1 MVSMNLISHINA
13 DGDILQAWLDHYVRL
28 GVTRF
33 HVVLHGPEEENALL
47 LALRSRY
54 PIEVHEMYGGPFL
67 GREKKRRL
75 DRVLAQLTDQWL
87 LLVDSDEFL
96 ELPVGSV
103 AAAIRLLERTG
114 TDALAAPMVQRIRA
128 DGTLE
133 SPDLVPDPFQEFPLC
148 SWNLYSLMSV
158 KAPLSKFPLF
168 YCRSGTEMTESGN
181 HYPPAGTV
189 AAPDILQGVSHHFKW
204 RRVVLERLRRRA
216 AIEERTGED
225 SAGFLGYLER
235 NGRRLP
241 IQDAFPGTRH
251 ELERRRLLRRPSPV
265 QIITARLRRA
275 TRVLPPGVQDGLG
288 RIYRDLRRS

>member
-1 MVSMNLISHINA
+1 MNLVSHINA

-33 HVVLHGPEEENALL
+33 HVVLHGPEEENAPL
-47 LALRSRY
+47 LALRDLY

-67 GREKKRRL
+67 GGEKKRRL
-75 DRVLAQLTDQWL
+75 DRVLAGLTGQWL

-96 ELPVGSV
+96 ELPVGSM
-103 AAAIRLLERTG
+103 AEAIHLLERTG

-128 DGTLE
+128 DGSLE
-133 SPDLVPDPFQEFPLC
+133 TPDLVSDPFREFPLC

-168 YCRSGTEMTESGN
+168 YCRSGTEMMESGN
-181 HYPPAGTV
+181 HYPPLGTV
-189 AAPDILQGVSHHFKW
+189 AVPDILQGVSHHFKW
-204 RRVVLERLRRRA
+204 RRAVLERLRRRA
-216 AIEERTGED
+216 DINERTGED

-241 IQDAFPGTRH
+241 IQDAFPGTRA
-251 ELERRRLLRRPSPV
+251 ELERRRLLRRPRPAQV
-265 QIITARLRRA
+265 LAARLRRA
-275 TRVLPPGVQDGLG
+275 TRSLPPGVQDVLG
-288 RIYRDLRRS
+288 RVYRTLRRR